1 MMHIPGI
8 AGFFGWFLPS
18 LRAVRGL
25 VVRCGGWLGAGCCLS
40 LSVAQAQPAGTFTAD
55 AARGLETRI
64 VRAATEALRDTAL
77 DGKCRGAIAAFAK
90 ALESAPALALP
101 PPRPGT
107 PSAARQPL
115 QQRHGASQLFLA
127 ANLRGCDTLPVTTLI
142 AEAQKYRA
150 ELNRLLAHVR
160 FAEAQPPALP
170 APTPPTPPV
179 SPAGTA
185 AQSETTAQSETG
197 AQSGTVARGGPKPAA
212 PPPVPVGV
220 KVVDAAGRAVRG
232 DLAVYRIDTAFA
244 YPGGSADPAGYL
256 GAPLPPGRYRVRATA
271 AGYHPSDSG
280 VTVAAQPV
288 RLLLPLLPR
297 AGRPVAAPETPAT
310 ADFIRH
316 HAGWVALLG
325 VVFGLSLVSV
335 ILHVGTYTHGALAAR
350 KKRLSPR
357 ALHPAGPAKPWG
369 LTPDDL
375 LREVNRTVSL
385 LNASLQSVQG
395 GAPVPAAVPL
405 GVAASVPPA
414 GRYFLSEIMMTAGP
428 RKKFMNQPDA
438 DRDLG
443 EDVCGLVAG
452 AGHVSVWVLDGTSDL
467 HCMRN
472 PADGREYFSSRLL
485 AQGVAN
491 QLRTFVAATPAQPL
505 EDLVNQAI
513 EAVRADWLVAI
524 NGLPETEKESL
535 RRNIKDKNFPE
546 CASTLLVAQL
556 TLGGGFRAYR
566 SGDSKLLLY
575 GAAPDGRRPAIATS
589 LAGKNEAA
597 NDRIF
602 FRLLLDAHDRV
613 VIQMNQPQYELVGQQ
628 HVAALI
634 AFSDGIGAATE
645 HLLKTEYETGPAA
658 ARSALMY
665 QLQGTAD
672 DKSICFVEI
681 KESEPPP
688 A

>member
-1 MMHIPGI
+1 MRHLPGI
-8 AGFFGWFLPS
+8 LGFCGRFLPN
-18 LRAVRGL
+18 LRAVRRL
-25 VVRCGGWLGAGCCLS
+25 ARRGGWLGAGCCLS
-40 LSVAQAQPAGTFTAD
+40 LSVAQAQPAGTFTAGVV
-55 AARGLETRI
+55 RGLETRI
-64 VRAATEALRDTAL
+64 VRTAADALRDTTL
-77 DGKCRGAIAAFAK
+77 DQKCRGAIVAFTQ
-90 ALESAPALALP
+90 ALESASALALP

-115 QQRHGASQLFLA
+115 GPRLAASQSFLA

-142 AEAQKYRA
+142 GEAQRYRA
-150 ELNRLLAHVR
+150 ELNRLLEHVR
-160 FAEAQPPALP
+160 YAEAQPPAPP
-170 APTPPTPPV
+170 APV
-179 SPAGTA
+179 SPAPPAGTATA
-185 AQSETTAQSETG
+185 AQG
-197 AQSGTVARGGPKPAA
+197 ATVARDRTKPAA
-212 PPPVPVGV
+212 PPPVPFGV
-220 KVVDAAGRAVRG
+220 KVVDTAGRAIRG

-244 YPGGSADPAGYL
+244 YPGTSADSAGYL

-288 RLLLPLLPR
+288 RLLLPLLPATDR
-297 AGRPVAAPETPAT
+297 LLAGATVPAT

-325 VVFGLSLVSV
+325 LLVGLSLVSV
-335 ILHVGTYTHGALAAR
+335 MLHVGTYTHGALAAR
-350 KKRLSPR
+350 KKRFSSR
-357 ALHPAGPAKPWG
+357 ALAPAGPAKPWG
-369 LTPDDL
+369 LPPDDL
-375 LREVNRTVSL
+375 LREVNRNVSQ
-385 LNASLQSVQG
+385 LNASLQSGRG
-395 GAPVPAAVPL
+395 GTPVAAAVPQ
-405 GVAASVPPA
+405 GVTASIPPA

-428 RKKFMNQPDA
+428 RKKFVNEPDA

-491 QLRTFVAATPAQPL
+491 QLRTFFAATPARPL
-505 EDLVNQAI
+505 EEMVTRAI

-524 NGLPETEKESL
+524 NGLPEPEQEAL
-535 RRNIKDKNFPE
+535 RRNIKAKNFPE

-556 TLGGGFRAYR
+556 TLGGEFRAYR
-566 SGDSKLLLY
+566 SGDSKLVLY
-575 GAAPDGRRPAIATS
+575 ADAPDGRRRAIATP

-602 FRLLLDAHDRV
+602 FRLLLDAHDQV
-613 VIQMNQPQYELVGQQ
+613 VIQMNQPQYELVAQQ
-628 HVAALI
+628 HVAALV

-645 HLLKTEYETGPAA
+645 QLLKNEYETGPAA
-658 ARSALMY
+658 ARSELMY

-681 KESEPPP
+681 RESEPPP